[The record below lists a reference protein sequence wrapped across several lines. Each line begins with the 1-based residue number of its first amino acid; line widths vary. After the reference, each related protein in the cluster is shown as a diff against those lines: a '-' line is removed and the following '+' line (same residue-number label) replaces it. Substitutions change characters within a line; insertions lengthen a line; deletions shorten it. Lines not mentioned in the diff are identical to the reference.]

1 MVALV
6 EVTNSQ
12 SLTAD
17 SFTAA
22 LAKKKLLWWFSTLVP
37 ETKECVFHSD
47 ISVTSD
53 SVSVKLV
60 VRTDSVV
67 LHASACTTQHCSSNV
82 VYLVIHIVGGNGNNI
97 DHRLCYCTLFTLF
110 TFFDS
115 SCTVLL
121 SLLIYFC
128 VYCHLLLLFLVTAK
142 S

>member
-6 EVTNSQ
+6 EVANTQ

-22 LAKKKLLWWFSTLVP
+22 VAEKKKLLWWFSTLVP

-82 VYLVIHIVGGNGNNI
+82 Y
-97 DHRLCYCTLFTLF
+97 TW
-110 TFFDS
+110 
-115 SCTVLL
+115 
-121 SLLIYFC
+121 
-128 VYCHLLLLFLVTAK
+128 
-142 S
+142 